1 MLQIN
6 TVHVLTTSQNV
17 TKGADQANNHCA
29 NFSAP
34 NKPSNSSKPT
44 DLLNGGHRE
53 AIFEAAC
60 RGCLRLMSFPASTVS
75 D

>member
-1 MLQIN
+1 MN
-6 TVHVLTTSQNV
+6 YNAKVSV
-17 TKGADQANNHCA
+17 A

-34 NKPSNSSKPT
+34 TKPSLSLKPT

-60 RGCLRLMSFPASTVS
+60 RGCLRLMSFPASSTVS